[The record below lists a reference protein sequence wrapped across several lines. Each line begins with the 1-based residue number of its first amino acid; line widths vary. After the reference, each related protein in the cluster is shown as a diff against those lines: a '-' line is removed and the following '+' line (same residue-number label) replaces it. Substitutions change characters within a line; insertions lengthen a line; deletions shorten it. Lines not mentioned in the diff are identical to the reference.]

1 MPGQWRRGF
10 APKWTLPAVR
20 KISVSGGQRYCGGT
34 GPTEVG
40 LDARR
45 LRIYPT
51 HMSQLAPGLLL
62 AAPPLGDPNFER
74 SVVLLAAHGDSG
86 AFGWVINGAELMTL
100 GELLERT
107 DVSPKVDVEGTG
119 VVRSGGP
126 VGSEQVWL
134 LYPTSEKPD
143 SIDDQF
149 DIGCGITASS
159 SRLLLDELANGNAPR
174 SIVGVAGYAGWGPS
188 QLEEEIRQGSWMPS
202 EADASLLFSGDPN
215 TLWLRAYERLGM
227 SAIAFS
233 SRIVG
238 SA

>member
-1 MPGQWRRGF
+1 MGMLRSRCDAADVGIF
-10 APKWTLPAVR
+10 RTN
-20 KISVSGGQRYCGGT
+20 SV
-34 GPTEVG
+34 EVG

-45 LRIYPT
+45 LRVYAT

-86 AFGWVINGAELMTL
+86 AFGWVINGDELMTMS
-100 GELLERT
+100 ELLERT
-107 DVSPKVDVEGTG
+107 DVPAQPEIRAAG

-134 LYPTSEKPD
+134 LYPTSEKPEG
-143 SIDDQF
+143 IEDQF

-159 SRLLLDELANGNAPR
+159 SRLMLGELAAGKAPR
-174 SIVGVAGYAGWGPS
+174 TVVGVAGYAGWGPS
-188 QLEEEIRQGSWMPS
+188 QLENEIRQGAWLPA
-202 EADASLLFSGDPN
+202 EADASLLFSEDPT
-215 TLWLRAYERLGM
+215 TLWLRAYERMGM

-233 SRIVG
+233 SRVVG